1 MYEPIIN
8 LVPFSSVDSMMS
20 QANQANNNFS
30 NEVIDYAH
38 HANQVQAN
46 VDTINTRSDYV
57 INHYQTF
64 YL

>member
-8 LVPFSSVDSMMS
+8 LVPFSSVDSVMS

-30 NEVIDYAH
+30 NEVIDYTH
-38 HANQVQAN
+38 HANQIQTN
-46 VDTINTRSDYV
+46 VDTVNTRSDYV
-57 INHYQTF
+57 IIHDQNF